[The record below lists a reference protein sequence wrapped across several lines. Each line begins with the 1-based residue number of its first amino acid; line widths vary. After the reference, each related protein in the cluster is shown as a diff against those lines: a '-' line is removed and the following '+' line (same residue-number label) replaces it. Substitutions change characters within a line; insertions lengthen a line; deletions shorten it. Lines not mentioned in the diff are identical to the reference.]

1 MWSDFAFSESAELG
15 EKLAAEKEREEKV
28 YKCFFGESWKK
39 ELEKGCWY
47 VAGEEERC
55 LASQGWKWPKGHLSP
70 AAAVY
75 FEKSSLD
82 TASAKI

>member
-47 VAGEEERC
+47 VGEEERRD
-55 LASQGWKWPKGHLSP
+55 
-70 AAAVY
+70 V
-75 FEKSSLD
+75 
-82 TASAKI
+82 